1 MIANFSYLGLLYAF
15 IFGQV
20 TSIIQQLQKPN
31 SDFHSK
37 LDSIRRFTKLY
48 TVPEE
53 IGARLI
59 DYFRT
64 TWTTNKGLDVEEVI
78 PNQAMKY
85 FSLGNAHFVC
95 IFLFNQLSNSADS

>member
-1 MIANFSYLGLLYAF
+1 MIANFFYLGLLYAF

-78 PNQAMKY
+78 LNQEKKH
-85 FSLGNAHFVC
+85 FSLTSAHSAC
-95 IFLFNQLSNSADS
+95 MFLFN

>member
-1 MIANFSYLGLLYAF
+1 MRADLLLSFLFDFISCSNISLFSGLLYAF

-78 PNQAMKY
+78 
-85 FSLGNAHFVC
+85 
-95 IFLFNQLSNSADS
+95 

>member
-1 MIANFSYLGLLYAF
+1 M
-15 IFGQV
+15 

-37 LDSIRRFTKLY
+37 LDCIRRFTKLY

-53 IGARLI
+53 IGARLV

-64 TWTTNKGLDVEEVI
+64 TWTTNKGLDVDEVI
-78 PNQAMKY
+78 SIEKFGFIQN
-85 FSLGNAHFVC
+85 G
-95 IFLFNQLSNSADS
+95 